1 VKNLKDLILDTA
13 APGERIDPFF
23 SQYGLRHNPFPVNRT
38 ILPEVLYNQQPAIT
52 RFAEHFREILSAVP
66 TRRALAVF
74 AGTGGGKTHFLRHCR
89 WNCETALKELSRRLV
104 FVEFQAGSGKVQ
116 DVTREILGAAD
127 SYARS
132 VGEENLV
139 TALVKKISAQT
150 TLLSG
155 ITQYDLRSAL
165 ETLVAAYSPSY
176 KPRDRAG
183 IFNYEALGEVCR
195 RWLNGATLTQT
206 ERKYLGVM
214 SRIGTASYAVRV
226 LTETLRLA
234 RQIKLF
240 EGLVLSLDEIE
251 TIFTRGSSASQ
262 YQSFLQDLRYL
273 YDESVKNQVG
283 YSLFLLSASTPY
295 GANLL
300 RQVNY
305 PVFQRLGFEED
316 QRVTLQPIADLEEAK
331 LFAAEY
337 VNFERQQFNGNMG
350 SFPELLSETEI
361 QQAFQLA
368 AGPTIRGGKPN
379 VNQAPLLD
387 ALHKLV
393 EQKKTG
399 AQLGS

>member
-1 VKNLKDLILDTA
+1 
-13 APGERIDPFF
+13 
-23 SQYGLRHNPFPVNRT
+23 
-38 ILPEVLYNQQPAIT
+38 
-52 RFAEHFREILSAVP
+52 
-66 TRRALAVF
+66 
-74 AGTGGGKTHFLRHCR
+74 
-89 WNCETALKELSRRLV
+89 V
-104 FVEFQAGSGKVQ
+104 FVEFQAGAGKVQ

-127 SYARS
+127 SFART
-132 VGEENLV
+132 VGEENLI
-139 TALVKKISAQT
+139 TALVKKVSAEPS
-150 TLLSG
+150 LLNG
-155 ITQYDLRSAL
+155 IAQYDLRSAL
-165 ETLVAAYSPSY
+165 ETLVAAYSPGF
-176 KPRDRAG
+176 KPKDRAG
-183 IFNYEALGEVCR
+183 IFNYESLREVCR

-234 RQIKLF
+234 RQIELF
-240 EGLVLSLDEIE
+240 EGFVLSLDEIE

-273 YDESVKNQVG
+273 YDESVKNQIG

-331 LFAAEY
+331 LFAKEY
-337 VNFERQQFNGNMG
+337 INFEREQFNGG
-350 SFPELLSETEI
+350 DGQFPPLLSEAEI
-361 QQAFQLA
+361 QQAFQSA
-368 AGPTIRGGKPN
+368 AGPTIRGSKATI
-379 VNQAPLLD
+379 NQAPLLD

-393 EQKKTG
+393 EEKKTS